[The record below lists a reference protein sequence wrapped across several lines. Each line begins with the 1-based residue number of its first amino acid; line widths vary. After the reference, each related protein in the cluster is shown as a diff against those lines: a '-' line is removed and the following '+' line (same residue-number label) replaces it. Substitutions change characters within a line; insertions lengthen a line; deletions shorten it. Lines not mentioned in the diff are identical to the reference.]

1 MLTTTNT
8 QKSINL
14 APKSTLFSDINDNYS
29 ALHNIQPTTTTVKHD
44 YFLLWIEPD
53 LAAPGRCE
61 FTITSCSLYKDILTE
76 ESGLESLIVITFDIK
91 DVDGQHYQ
99 VVERFFD
106 FKPQQT
112 QGRIFDFF
120 SDLFKALGIEGGI
133 DSEELIGRTGFATLQ
148 YLPSDDGTL
157 SWGRLSDFSTNK

>member
-8 QKSINL
+8 KKSINL
-14 APKSTLFSDINDNYS
+14 APKFTLFTDINDNYS
-29 ALHNIQPTTTTVKHD
+29 ALHNIQPTTTTEKYD
-44 YFLLWIEPD
+44 DFLIWIEPN
-53 LAAPGRCE
+53 LADPGRCE
-61 FTITSCSLYKDILTE
+61 FTITSCSRYEDILTE
-76 ESGLESLIVITFDIK
+76 EYGLNSMIAITFDIK
-91 DVDGQHYQ
+91 AIDGRRYQ
-99 VVERFFD
+99 IVERLFD

-157 SWGRLSDFSTNK
+157 SWGRLSDFSTDK